1 MSDYSEKLAKAKKI
15 RDEKIANAKKEY
27 ADEKRRL
34 KAERDRE
41 KAAEKERK
49 RQEKERAKAEKERQK
64 AAKKEKAK
72 AEKAR
77 KKAERDAA
85 KIARE
90 AAKATKG
97 PGLWTKAGDFI
108 NGLFKKKRTKW
119 VSVKSEKTKKKDK
132 DEGKPTEKQKVN
144 SKAPETGKNSQT
156 IIKEL
161 LDDNEKSVGIDV
173 EYPNGEKARYIT
185 SKGAVPTHTGKTIAT
200 HKEGSSSQID
210 YVEHPDGKKDIYSYN
225 DDKSY
230 AITKSDGSVYHY
242 DEQGVFAKTDKSGKM
257 IYAVGEEGERYIFDE
272 NQNVVIAADKHG
284 NLLDKKGNVVDI
296 TNSDMLKNDLK
307 AESEA
312 SRKAAE
318 LIIRREQE
326 KMRKAAAEKQ
336 VATTEASP
344 TDNKVEMRQML
355 RDHYER

>member
-1 MSDYSEKLAKAKKI
+1 MSDYSDKLAAAKKT
-15 RDEKIANAKKEY
+15 RDEEIAAAKRKY
-27 ADEKRRL
+27 AEEKKRL
-34 KAERDRE
+34 KEERDR
-41 KAAEKERK
+41 
-49 RQEKERAKAEKERQK
+49 AKA
-64 AAKKEKAK
+64 

-77 KKAERDAA
+77 KKAEKDAA
-85 KIARE
+85 KAARD

-108 NGLFKKKRTKW
+108 NGLFKKKSTDW
-119 VSVKSEKTKKKDK
+119 VSVKSEKTKKKDKDEGKPTDWVSVEREETKKKDK

-200 HKEGSSSQID
+200 HKEGSSSRID

-242 DEQGVFAKTDKSGKM
+242 DEKGVFAKTDKSGKM
-257 IYAVGEEGERYIFDE
+257 ISAVGEEGERYIFDE
-272 NQNVVIAADKHG
+272 NQNVVIVADKHG

-296 TNSDMLKNDLK
+296 TESDILK
-307 AESEA
+307 AALRSDSEA
-312 SRKAAE
+312 IRKTAE
-318 LIIRREQE
+318 LQIKREKE
-326 KMRKAAAEKQ
+326 KIAKAEAEKQ
-336 VATTEASP
+336 AKENQGSEKA
-344 TDNKVEMRQML
+344 KVLSVDRGA
-355 RDHYER
+355 ER